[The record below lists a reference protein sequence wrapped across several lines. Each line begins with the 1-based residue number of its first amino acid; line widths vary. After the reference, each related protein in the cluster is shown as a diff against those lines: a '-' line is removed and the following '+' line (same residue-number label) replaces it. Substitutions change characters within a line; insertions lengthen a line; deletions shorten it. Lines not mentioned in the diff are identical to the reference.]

1 MDTKDTKDT
10 KAAHTRTTKK
20 PNKTSRLVIGA
31 ALRVHSALGAGV
43 LESACSACLAY
54 EFTKLRLHF
63 EQEVRLPVVY
73 EGVQLHTAYRV
84 DFIVEKCLVLELKCV
99 ERVLPVHRAQ
109 LLSYLRLSG
118 HTLGLILNFNVPHM
132 KQGIHRVINGP
143 ESEL

>member
-1 MDTKDTKDT
+1 MDTEDT
-10 KAAHTRTTKK
+10 KATNVRTFKK
-20 PNKTSRLVIGA
+20 PNATSRIVIGA
-31 ALRVHSALGAGV
+31 ALRVHTALGAGV

-54 EFTKLRLHF
+54 EFTKSGLSF

-84 DFIVEKCLVLELKCV
+84 DFIVETCLVVEVKCV

-118 HTLGLILNFNVPHM
+118 HKLGLLLNFNVPHM
-132 KQGIHRVINGP
+132 RQGIHRVINGP
-143 ESEL
+143 EAEL